1 MGIFQKLST
10 VLKSNINDLIARA
23 ENPEKMLNQIILDMR
38 DQLAKAKREVAA
50 AIADERK
57 LRAQLD
63 DEVKQTRDWE
73 HRAMLAVKEGRDDL
87 AKQALIRQ
95 QEHAQRAATI
105 DQTWT
110 AQAQETEKLKGSL
123 RQLNDKIE
131 EAKRKRNLLIAKQK
145 RAQAQKRIHETMSG
159 LSDTSA
165 FEAFNR
171 MAEKIEESERR
182 TVAQVEVNEAAL
194 QDSEYLY
201 MEGYLVTSDS
211 ARGAAIHTRKL
222 AQQHGVK
229 TAISLSDP
237 GMVEFFSEGLREMI
251 GEQVDLLFCNE
262 DEALAWTGTSSVAL
276 AAEALKQDAA
286 SFAITLG
293 GDGALVYDG
302 QQLIEIA
309 PHPVQAID
317 TNGAGDMFAGAFLY
331 AISHG
336 HDFASAG
343 LLACRS
349 AAELVCQYGPRLPA
363 DTHSSLLSEVLK
375 G

>member
-1 MGIFQKLST
+1 MGIFQKFST
-10 VLKSNINDLIARA
+10 LLKSNINDLIARA

-63 DEVKQTRDWE
+63 DEIKQTRDWE

-95 QEHAQRAATI
+95 QEHAQRAGALE
-105 DQTWT
+105 QTWT

-145 RAQAQKRIHETMSG
+145 RAQAQRRIHETMSG

-182 TVAQVEVNEAAL
+182 
-194 QDSEYLY
+194 S
-201 MEGYLVTSDS
+201 
-211 ARGAAIHTRKL
+211 L
-222 AQQHGVK
+222 AQAEV
-229 TAISLSDP
+229 
-237 GMVEFFSEGLREMI
+237 
-251 GEQVDLLFCNE
+251 
-262 DEALAWTGTSSVAL
+262 
-276 AAEALKQDAA
+276 AEALEGDSLEHEFMRLEAG
-286 SFAITLG
+286 G
-293 GDGALVYDG
+293 GDADVEDRLLALKAEMG
-302 QQLIEIA
+302 LIAA
-309 PHPVQAID
+309 PAAEKPKA
-317 TNGAGDMFAGAFLY
+317 L
-331 AISHG
+331 
-336 HDFASAG
+336 SAG
-343 LLACRS
+343 EEEEEEEEDTVEAEAEANGDAPVADAVLL
-349 AAELVCQYGPRLPA
+349 EEFEQLEKKDPK
-363 DTHSSLLSEVLK
+363 E
-375 G
+375 

>member
-1 MGIFQKLST
+1 MGIFQKVST
-10 VLKSNINDLIARA
+10 LFKSNINDLIARA

-63 DEVKQTRDWE
+63 DEIKQTRDWE

-95 QEHAQRAATI
+95 QEHAQRAATLE
-105 DQTWT
+105 QTWA

-182 TVAQVEVNEAAL
+182 
-194 QDSEYLY
+194 S
-201 MEGYLVTSDS
+201 
-211 ARGAAIHTRKL
+211 L
-222 AQQHGVK
+222 AQAEV
-229 TAISLSDP
+229 A
-237 GMVEFFSEGLREMI
+237 
-251 GEQVDLLFCNE
+251 
-262 DEALAWTGTSSVAL
+262 EALSGDSLEHEFIRLEAGGGDTDVEDRLLALKAEMGLIAAPAAAKPKAL
-276 AAEALKQDAA
+276 AAGDEDDEEGVEAEAEAQQDAPVA
-286 SFAITLG
+286 DAVLLEEFEQLG
-293 GDGALVYDG
+293 KKDSG
-302 QQLIEIA
+302 E
-309 PHPVQAID
+309 
-317 TNGAGDMFAGAFLY
+317 
-331 AISHG
+331 
-336 HDFASAG
+336 
-343 LLACRS
+343 
-349 AAELVCQYGPRLPA
+349 
-363 DTHSSLLSEVLK
+363 
-375 G
+375 

>member
-10 VLKSNINDLIARA
+10 LLKSNINDLIARA

-95 QEHAQRAATI
+95 QEHAQRASAI
-105 DQTWT
+105 EQTWA
-110 AQAQETEKLKGSL
+110 AQAQETEKLKASL

-145 RAQAQKRIHETMSG
+145 RAQAQRRIHETMSG

-182 TVAQVEVNEAAL
+182 TLAQAEVNEAL
-194 QDSEYLY
+194 
-201 MEGYLVTSDS
+201 
-211 ARGAAIHTRKL
+211 
-222 AQQHGVK
+222 
-229 TAISLSDP
+229 
-237 GMVEFFSEGLREMI
+237 
-251 GEQVDLLFCNE
+251 
-262 DEALAWTGTSSVAL
+262 
-276 AAEALKQDAA
+276 
-286 SFAITLG
+286 
-293 GDGALVYDG
+293 
-302 QQLIEIA
+302 
-309 PHPVQAID
+309 
-317 TNGAGDMFAGAFLY
+317 AGDTLEQDFLRLEAG
-331 AISHG
+331 SG
-336 HDFASAG
+336 DTD
-343 LLACRS
+343 
-349 AAELVCQYGPRLPA
+349 GPGSPRP
-363 DTHSSLLSEVLK
+363 
-375 G
+375 